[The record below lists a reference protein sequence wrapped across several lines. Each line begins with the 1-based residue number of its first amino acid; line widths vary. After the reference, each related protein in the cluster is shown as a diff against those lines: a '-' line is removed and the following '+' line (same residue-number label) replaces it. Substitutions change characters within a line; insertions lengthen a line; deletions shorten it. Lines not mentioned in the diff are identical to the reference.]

1 MTCTEQGPVVEEP
14 IQFEKYTQCVAEVTC
29 KGLRRVLKTAVKV
42 RKLRWHDEGTEVIR
56 GGQSVIFYETVR
68 RGRSCKLSV
77 QWIGS
82 CTVTEVDKVN
92 VT

>member
-1 MTCTEQGPVVEEP
+1 MQG
-14 IQFEKYTQCVAEVTC
+14 TQTS
-29 KGLRRVLKTAVKV
+29 VLKTVVKV